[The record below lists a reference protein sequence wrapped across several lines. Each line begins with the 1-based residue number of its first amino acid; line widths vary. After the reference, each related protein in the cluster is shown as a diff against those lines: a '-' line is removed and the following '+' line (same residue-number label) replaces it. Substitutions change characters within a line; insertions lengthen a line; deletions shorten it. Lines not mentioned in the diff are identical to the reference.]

1 LTASGERFDHRQLTA
16 ASRHYPMGTLLMITH
31 GNRHVV
37 VRVNDRGPFVR
48 NRGLDLSE
56 AAAREL
62 GMRDQGVVRVA
73 YQVMR

>member
-1 LTASGERFDHRQLTA
+1 
-16 ASRHYPMGTLLMITH
+16 MITH